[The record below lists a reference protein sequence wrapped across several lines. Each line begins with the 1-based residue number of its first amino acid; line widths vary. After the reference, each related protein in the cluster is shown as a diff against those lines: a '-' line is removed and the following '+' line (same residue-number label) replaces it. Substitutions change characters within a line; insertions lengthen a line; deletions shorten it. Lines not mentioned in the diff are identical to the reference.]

1 MNYNT
6 NVSPALASWLALPS
20 GVSVKNPACS
30 CLPRSYRPAETL
42 THSLAVFTRTYS
54 KSLSGAQP
62 HCVPPEWEGEG
73 ALIPSDLSRNDL
85 HEKKRKKSP
94 PNAVKLAVAWARTV
108 NTYIVFAVVWI

>member
-1 MNYNT
+1 M
-6 NVSPALASWLALPS
+6 
-20 GVSVKNPACS
+20 
-30 CLPRSYRPAETL
+30 
-42 THSLAVFTRTYS
+42 
-54 KSLSGAQP
+54 
-62 HCVPPEWEGEG
+62 PPEWEGEG